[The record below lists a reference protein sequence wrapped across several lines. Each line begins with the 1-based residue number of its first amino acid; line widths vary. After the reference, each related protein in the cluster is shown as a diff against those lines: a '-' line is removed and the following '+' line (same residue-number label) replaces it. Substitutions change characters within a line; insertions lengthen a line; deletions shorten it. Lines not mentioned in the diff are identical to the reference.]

1 MASEASHK
9 PWTDTKKLEK
19 ARTTW
24 KGGQEAALDHAPEAS
39 CLNAQRHRERELW
52 LTRPT
57 TNLLSRAHS
66 GEPTVELPR
75 SEPEQ
80 PKRPN
85 ESLTV

>member
-9 PWTDTKKLEK
+9 PRTNTKKLEK
-19 ARTTW
+19 ASTTR
-24 KGGQEAALDHAPEAS
+24 KGGHEAALDHAP
-39 CLNAQRHRERELW
+39 ELW

-66 GEPTVELPR
+66 GEPIVELPK